1 MEDLFTALAP
11 RRGTRPMM
19 GPAYEIGTSSLSGGA
34 ISWGSVWNSLKNF
47 GSSIKNFGNK
57 VWNSST
63 GQALKQKLKDTDLQ
77 GKIVEGIST
86 GIHGAVDLARQELD
100 RQLANRLELP
110 PPPPDAQ
117 VEQPVPTESMEVVE
131 PSKAPLEDKK
141 RPTASTYPA
150 VSKRPLEE
158 AEVTAPPAYDE
169 IYPDGPPLVPTTKDV
184 RPLRPMTRPHISM
197 ATPVLTPE
205 ELANVPM
212 TLDEPPRTLQ
222 SVQPN
227 TAVPAPPNVFR
238 RPGRSSG
245 WQSTLNSITGLGVRS
260 LKKRRCYR

>member
-1 MEDLFTALAP
+1 MDDLFTALAP

-19 GPAYEIGTSSLSGGA
+19 APYYDIGTSSLSGGA

-47 GSSIKNFGNK
+47 GSSVKNFGSK

-77 GKIVEGIST
+77 NKIVEGIST

-100 RQLANRLELP
+100 RQLASRLDLP

-117 VEQPVPTESMEVVE
+117 VDPPAPTESMEVVE
-131 PSKAPLEDKK
+131 PSKVPLEETK
-141 RPTASTYPA
+141 RPSASTYPA

-158 AEVTAPPAYDE
+158 AEVSAPPAYDDL
-169 IYPDGPPLVPTTKDV
+169 YPDGPPLVPTTKDV

-197 ATPVLTPE
+197 ATPVLTPDQ
-205 ELANVPM
+205 LAEVPM
-212 TLDEPPRTLQ
+212 TLEEPPRTLQ
-222 SVQPN
+222 SAPP
-227 TAVPAPPNVFR
+227 TAVRAPSNIFR
-238 RPGRSSG
+238 RSNRNAG
-245 WQSTLNSITGLGVRS
+245 WQTTLNSITGLGVRA

>member
-19 GPAYEIGTSSLSGGA
+19 GPYYDIGTSSLSGGA

-47 GSSIKNFGNK
+47 GSSVKNFGNK

-77 GKIVEGIST
+77 SKIVDGLST

-100 RQLANRLELP
+100 RQIASRLDLP

-117 VEQPVPTESMEVVE
+117 VEPPAPTESVEMVE

-150 VSKRPLEE
+150 AKRPVDEE
-158 AEVTAPPAYDE
+158 ETIAPPSYDE
-169 IYPDGPPLVPTTKDV
+169 LFPDGPPLVPTTKDV

-197 ATPVLTPE
+197 ATPVYSAE
-205 ELANVPM
+205 ELAKMPA
-212 TLDEPPRTLQ
+212 TLDEPRSLQ
-222 SVQPN
+222 SIIQPN

-238 RPGRSSG
+238 RPKRSMG

-260 LKKRRCYR
+260 LKKRRCYRC